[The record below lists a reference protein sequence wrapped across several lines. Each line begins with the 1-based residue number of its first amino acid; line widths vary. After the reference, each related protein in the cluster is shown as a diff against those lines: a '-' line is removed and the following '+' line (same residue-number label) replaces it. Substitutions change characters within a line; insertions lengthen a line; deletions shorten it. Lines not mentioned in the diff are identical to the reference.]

1 MTTYTNSA
9 AFQVDHAET
18 LDPLSY
24 RVVQLAREEA
34 LRMGPPRGVLG
45 RAWQWFVGNVDVA
58 RPLANPRLEMLRQ
71 FSTLVRLGNRQA
83 EDLAQT
89 MLNKGHYSAG
99 QLGIARVLSQA

>member
-1 MTTYTNSA
+1 MTAYTNNT
-9 AFQVDHAET
+9 AFQIDQAET

-45 RAWQWFVGNVDVA
+45 RAWQWFWGNVEVA
-58 RPLANPRLEMLRQ
+58 RPLANPRLDMLRR
-71 FSTLVRLGNRQA
+71 FSTLVWLNDVQA
-83 EDLAQT
+83 EDLEQT
-89 MLNKGHYSAG
+89 MLSKGHYSAG

>member
-1 MTTYTNSA
+1 MIVYSNSA
-9 AFQVDHAET
+9 AFQIDQAET

-24 RVVQLAREEA
+24 RVILLARDEA

-45 RAWQWFVGNVDVA
+45 RAWQWFVGNVEVA
-58 RPLANPRLEMLRQ
+58 RPLANARLDMLRQ
-71 FSTLVRLGNRQA
+71 FATLVWLGDEQA
-83 EDLAQT
+83 ASLEQT